1 MNGRF
6 ARIFLLA
13 AVALVLGG
21 CGIYSFSGTSIDS
34 DVNTI
39 TINYFEY
46 KAQTVN
52 PSLSNDITEALR
64 TRFRR
69 MTRLEQV
76 EQDGDLEIVGQV
88 TGYAVAPAAI
98 TANEVAARN
107 KLTVTVQVD
116 FINRKHPE
124 EDFEKKSFSN
134 YAEYDSTNSLDAVEQ
149 TLCAEIIDK
158 IIEDIFNAIVA
169 QW

>member
-1 MNGRF
+1 M
-6 ARIFLLA
+6 
-13 AVALVLGG
+13 
-21 CGIYSFSGTSIDS
+21 
-34 DVNTI
+34 
-39 TINYFEY
+39 
-46 KAQTVN
+46 
-52 PSLSNDITEALR
+52 
-64 TRFRR
+64 
-69 MTRLEQV
+69 
-76 EQDGDLEIVGQV
+76 
-88 TGYAVAPAAI
+88 APAAI

-158 IIEDIFNAIVA
+158 IIEDIFNATVA